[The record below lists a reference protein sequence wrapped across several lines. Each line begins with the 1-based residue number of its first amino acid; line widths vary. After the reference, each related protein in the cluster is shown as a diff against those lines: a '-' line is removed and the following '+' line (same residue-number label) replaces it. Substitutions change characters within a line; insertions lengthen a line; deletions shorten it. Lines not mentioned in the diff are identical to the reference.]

1 MCSITF
7 PGTEVRLTGLQ
18 FSTLSCLLFLKTGV
32 PSAFSSPQ
40 EPAFKDNGGG
50 LTMALAS
57 SLGTCGCI
65 PSDLINLHRYNL
77 FKFKFANL
85 IPSSTASGMDFLAF
99 AGIADS
105 LQLLLA
111 TTVLTFCMHSA
122 SQGLFLA
129 TQHPIH
135 SMRKEKI
142 WCQAGT
148 ESICVFSIPGVLH
161 HRLATSTGPILTTT
175 RCF

>member
-1 MCSITF
+1 
-7 PGTEVRLTGLQ
+7 
-18 FSTLSCLLFLKTGV
+18 
-32 PSAFSSPQ
+32 
-40 EPAFKDNGGG
+40 
-50 LTMALAS
+50 
-57 SLGTCGCI
+57 
-65 PSDLINLHRYNL
+65 
-77 FKFKFANL
+77 
-85 IPSSTASGMDFLAF
+85 MDFLAF

-105 LQLLLA
+105 LHLLLA

-142 WCQAGT
+142 WCRAGT
-148 ESICVFSIPGVLH
+148 ESICVFSILSVLH

-175 RCF
+175 HCF